1 MLICLISFFTALLFI
16 LLILPVKLVIS
27 YNKEASVHLSFL
39 FIKKKIPIDKPLK
52 VDGISSVI
60 GELSRVKEII
70 FDLYSRLRRRL
81 KIDGVKIYA
90 TVNLKNSF
98 YYPLVFG
105 AVNAALGA
113 FIGALDA
120 SLGINKRKARI
131 LVNSAFLDTPAA
143 IFVKITLKTSLFN
156 FLLASTYTAVRAIFM
171 GGKNGRK
178 QAK

>member
-1 MLICLISFFTALLFI
+1 L
-16 LLILPVKLVIS
+16 
-27 YNKEASVHLSFL
+27 HLSFL

-52 VDGISSVI
+52 ADGISSVI

-70 FDLYSRLRRRL
+70 FDLYSKLRRRL

-120 SLGINKRKARI
+120 SLGINKRKAKI
-131 LVNSAFLDTPAA
+131 LVNSALLDTPAA

-156 FLLASTYTAVRAIFM
+156 FLFASTYTAVRAIFM